1 MVRLSADAT
10 GRLVVRDEQRI
21 VTETVFATSLAD
33 DATRHV
39 AELHCLRLDGVSS
52 MHRGRAPIGSR
63 GVNGDAVGSHSTGHV
78 GTGLGVRDHQRGG
91 ATEARGTLVIRNIFD
106 LGEQQRIIGLVVA
119 VSTRPASRQNAR
131 SVTHHIDDET

>member
-1 MVRLSADAT
+1 
-10 GRLVVRDEQRI
+10 
-21 VTETVFATSLAD
+21 
-33 DATRHV
+33 
-39 AELHCLRLDGVSS
+39 
-52 MHRGRAPIGSR
+52 MHRGRGSQRQPWCETVMPSAATPPVTSAPVS
-63 GVNGDAVGSHSTGHV
+63 VF
-78 GTGLGVRDHQRGG
+78 RDTSAAR

>member
-1 MVRLSADAT
+1 
-10 GRLVVRDEQRI
+10 
-21 VTETVFATSLAD
+21 
-33 DATRHV
+33 
-39 AELHCLRLDGVSS
+39 

-106 LGEQQRIIGLVVA
+106 LGEQQRIIGFVVA
-119 VSTRPASRQNAR
+119 MLARPTCRKNAGGIA
-131 SVTHHIDDET
+131 HHVDDQAGIVGDRRAACARCHVAGLE

>member
-1 MVRLSADAT
+1 
-10 GRLVVRDEQRI
+10 
-21 VTETVFATSLAD
+21 
-33 DATRHV
+33 
-39 AELHCLRLDGVSS
+39 
-52 MHRGRAPIGSR
+52 MHRGRAPSGSR

>member
-10 GRLVVRDEQRI
+10 GRLIVRDKQRI
-21 VTETVFATSLAD
+21 VTETVYATSLAD

-39 AELHCLRLDGVSS
+39 AEFHCLRLDGVSS
-52 MHRGRAPIGSR
+52 MHRGRAPNGSR

-91 ATEARGTLVIRNIFD
+91 ATEARGTLVIRNSIW
-106 LGEQQRIIGLVVA
+106 
-119 VSTRPASRQNAR
+119 ASSSALLAL
-131 SVTHHIDDET
+131 SWP

>member
-1 MVRLSADAT
+1 MAYRACT
-10 GRLVVRDEQRI
+10 G
-21 VTETVFATSLAD
+21 
-33 DATRHV
+33 
-39 AELHCLRLDGVSS
+39 
-52 MHRGRAPIGSR
+52 GRAPIGSR

-119 VSTRPASRQNAR
+119 VSTRPAEQTECPERYPSHRR
-131 SVTHHIDDET
+131 